1 MLDLR
6 RMRFLYEFQQRG
18 TLAAV
23 ARAYS
28 YSPSFISQ
36 QIATLE
42 REAGTALLRRTGR
55 RAQLTPQ
62 GELLATRAGEI
73 LDRMERASAELAAYA
88 DVVTGTCRIAVF
100 QSVSHTVL
108 PRAIAGLSARHPQLR
123 VEIVEREPEQGLF
136 ETAAREF
143 DLVIAEQYPGV
154 TRPRRS
160 GLDHVTLG
168 EDAPFLVTARS
179 GPLHVTTLAAGE
191 SLPWIA
197 EPRGTAS
204 RIWLTQLCRAAGFE
218 PDVRYETNDLVT
230 HLRMIEAGLAVGIL
244 PQLILASMRADVA
257 LHRLPLTAGRE
268 LFSAAR
274 ETTVDLPMLTVVRAA
289 LAEAFD
295 AAMAMGQPGVE
306 PDADPCQCGQ
316 AAASRST

>member
-18 TLAAV
+18 TLSAV
-23 ARAYS
+23 ARAFS

-36 QIATLE
+36 QIAMLE

-62 GELLATRAGEI
+62 GELLANRAAEI
-73 LDRMERASAELAAYA
+73 LDRIERASAELSAHA
-88 DVVTGTCRIAVF
+88 DTVTGTCRIAVF

-108 PRAIAGLSARHPQLR
+108 PRAIADLAQHHPQLR
-123 VEIVEREPEQGLF
+123 VELVEREPEQGLF

-154 TRPRRS
+154 LRPRRA

-168 EDAPFLVTARS
+168 ADAPYLVTPRS
-179 GPLHVTTLAAGE
+179 GPLHATGLAAAAE
-191 SLPWIA
+191 HPWIA

-204 RIWLTQLCRAAGFE
+204 RIWLTQLCRASGFE

-230 HLRMIEAGLAVGIL
+230 HLRMIEAGQAVSIL
-244 PQLILASMRADVA
+244 PQLILSSVPADA
-257 LHRLPLTAGRE
+257 ARHRLQMTSGRE
-268 LFSAAR
+268 IFSAAR
-274 ETTVDLPMLTVVRAA
+274 ETTADTPMITVVREA
-289 LAEAFD
+289 LACAFA
-295 AAMAMGQPGVE
+295 AAMAGTRAE
-306 PDADPCQCGQ
+306 PAEV
-316 AAASRST
+316 